1 MTIAIVA
8 TFAAVPATASARA
21 AVRPVA
27 TSELNSKAGFAGI
40 LLGQPAAATEPLA
53 EDDLPSSDSEMVA
66 PEANPIGTD
75 PQTLAALGLPSPPF
89 PPPRQEDNFSQTLM
103 AVRQDAA
110 ASQAIATA
118 RPTPAEYL
126 PTTTPAALATVV
138 HDRHASDPGPAAA
151 TLPAAAGQA
160 AKFAVANF
168 TAPLA
173 EPAPANEPEPGLATS
188 TLSTLAAPL
197 AHPANDSAELPPGIP
212 TPLRDPSWAGDFGQK
227 LLWFVGNEKQS
238 AQLTLHPPQ
247 LGSIEI
253 TLNLDQDGANAHFVS
268 ANAEVRG
275 TLEAAVPRLRE
286 MFASAGIALGQV
298 SVGNES
304 FRPPPDGQRQPAHQP
319 RPLADNAILGSDSA
333 SRLTSALFVTQR
345 GQGMID
351 TFA

>member
-8 TFAAVPATASARA
+8 TFAAIPATAAARA
-21 AVRPVA
+21 TVGPVA
-27 TSELNSKAGFAGI
+27 TGAPNSKAAFAGL
-40 LLGQPAAATEPLA
+40 LLGLPATATEPLA
-53 EDDLPSSDSEMVA
+53 EDELPPSDSAAVA
-66 PEANPIGTD
+66 PEASPTGTD
-75 PQTLAALGLPSPPF
+75 PQILLALALPLPPLQPPGQENNPSP
-89 PPPRQEDNFSQTLM
+89 TI
-103 AVRQDAA
+103 AA
-110 ASQAIATA
+110 A
-118 RPTPAEYL
+118 RPTPAASL
-126 PTTTPAALATVV
+126 PTTTPAAFAALDAVV

-173 EPAPANEPEPGLATS
+173 EPTPANEPEPGLATS

-238 AQLTLHPPQ
+238 AKLTLHPPQ

-268 ANAEVRG
+268 PNAEVRG

-304 FRPPPDGQRQPAHQP
+304 FRPPPDGQRQPARQP